1 MIGRRERRAR
11 AKELEAA
18 RDEAE
23 RARAAVQDVLPLR
36 DIRDGVLYLKDGSFR
51 IYVEYPSRN
60 YSIYSPD
67 QKAADA
73 RANAAA
79 LSAISTT
86 YAILKYPKTVSS
98 QAQLVCIDR
107 AIADARKH
115 AYGDAAGAPR
125 EGALNRLR
133 LLEAH
138 VRPQAQAV
146 AAKGDRLEWT
156 SVIAFCFEA
165 GRNVDEARRQV
176 DSFARIAEAKTK
188 LRPRQLST
196 SQILELLELWL
207 TPNHVDPGKPVYVR
221 TPLPRGYGG

>member
-1 MIGRRERRAR
+1 MTGRRETRAR
-11 AKELEAA
+11 AKEREAA
-18 RDEAE
+18 REEAE
-23 RARAAVQDVLPLR
+23 RARRSVQDVLPLR

-60 YSIYSPD
+60 YSIYSPE
-67 QKAADA
+67 QKAAEA

-98 QAQLVCIDR
+98 QAQLVAIDR
-107 AIADARKH
+107 AIADARMR
-115 AYGDAAGAPR
+115 AYGDSGGRTDA
-125 EGALNRLR
+125 GALNRLR

-138 VRPQAQAV
+138 VRPQAQVV
-146 AAKGDRLEWT
+146 ASKGDRIEWT

-165 GRNVDEARRQV
+165 GRDVGEARRQV

-188 LRPRQLST
+188 LRPTPLAT

-207 TPNHVDPGKPVYVR
+207 TPNHVDPEKPVYVR